1 MTLEAHEK
9 LLRDPMA
16 IGKLTLYGRGNR
28 RVMYSGYSVDDDLLR
43 RKGFRGCG
51 GSGL

>member
-9 LLRDPMA
+9 LLRDEPIA

-28 RVMYSGYSVDDDLLR
+28 RVMYFGYGVDADFLR
-43 RKGFRGCG
+43 RKVCRG
-51 GSGL
+51 